1 MSTLETQYQNFLKE
15 NGDPKISYADWLG
28 HLTKMLTETLY
39 EAKTEKLRHVK
50 ANDWKQARV
59 YRDQEVYIQEQI
71 KEVENQRYEEATKK
85 EVTYIYES
93 PDKGESIYRRE
104 FNNYTQREQIK

>member
-39 EAKTEKLRHVK
+39 EARTEKLQQVK
-50 ANDWKQARV
+50 ANKWEQAALW
-59 YRDQEVYIQEQI
+59 RDRELEIQEGLEDIKKEQ
-71 KEVENQRYEEATKK
+71 KEVATKK
-85 EVTYIYES
+85 PYIYES

-104 FNNYTQREQIK
+104 FNNYTQERKEKL